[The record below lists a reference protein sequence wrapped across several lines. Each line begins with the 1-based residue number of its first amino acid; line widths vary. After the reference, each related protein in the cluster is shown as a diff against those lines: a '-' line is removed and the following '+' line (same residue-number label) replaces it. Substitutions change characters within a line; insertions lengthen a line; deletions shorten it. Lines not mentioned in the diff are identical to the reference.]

1 MAKVALGARLIL
13 GTVFVVFGLNGF
25 LRFLPQPPL
34 PAEAG
39 AFFGALAGSR
49 YMLPLVFATQLVGGL
64 LALAGVCVP
73 FALVLLAP
81 VIVNILLFHLFLDPA
96 GIAPGLLVAACELVL
111 AWHHRRSFR
120 SLFAQ
125 T

>member
-1 MAKVALGARLIL
+1 MTKVVTGARLIL
-13 GTVFVVFGLNGF
+13 GAVFVVFGLNGF
-25 LRFLPQPPL
+25 LHFLPQPAM

-39 AFFGALAGSR
+39 AFFGALARSR
-49 YMLPLVFATQLVGGL
+49 YMLPLLFATQLVGGT
-64 LALAGVCVP
+64 LALTGIFVP

-96 GIAPGLLVAACELVL
+96 GIGPGLLVALCELVL

-120 SLFAQ
+120 GLFA
-125 T
+125 

>member
-1 MAKVALGARLIL
+1 MAKVVVGARLIL
-13 GTVFVVFGLNGF
+13 GVVFVVFGLNGF
-25 LRFLPQPPL
+25 LHFLPQPAV

-39 AFFGALAGSR
+39 AFFGALARSR
-49 YMLPLVFATQLVGGL
+49 YMLPLLFATQLVGGTL
-64 LALAGVCVP
+64 VLAGIFVP

-96 GIAPGLLVAACELVL
+96 GIGPGLLVALCELVL

-120 SLFAQ
+120 GLFA
-125 T
+125 